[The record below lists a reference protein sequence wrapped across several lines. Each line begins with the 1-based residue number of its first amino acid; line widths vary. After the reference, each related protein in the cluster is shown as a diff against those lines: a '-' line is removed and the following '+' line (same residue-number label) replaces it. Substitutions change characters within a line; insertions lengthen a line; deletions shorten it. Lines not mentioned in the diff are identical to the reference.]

1 MTLDINFPMNG
12 VCLPGCNSSMS
23 GTVHCGQHT
32 KAYAKLVYDG
42 LKNAEKNGGRDAI
55 LKELDDIRRKLLAGD
70 ILLNSRG
77 AN

>member
-42 LKNAEKNGGRDAI
+42 LKNAEKWRA
-55 LKELDDIRRKLLAGD
+55 
-70 ILLNSRG
+70 
-77 AN
+77 